1 MEEFQTQPTGDGGYV
16 VGDGYPVDVPTD
28 VPETPLLP
36 TQISFPLRTIVRTLV
51 QNLVGMLLAWLYR
64 QGMGEISPETSA
76 AVIDIITASVW
87 MGGTALITWLMSRK
101 SVNEFLTKIGLGARP
116 AKAI

>member
-1 MEEFQTQPTGDGGYV
+1 MEDFQTQPTGDGGYV
-16 VGDGYPVDVPTD
+16 VGDGYPVDVP
-28 VPETPLLP
+28 ETPSLP
-36 TQISFPLRTIVRTLV
+36 TQISFPLRTIVRTIV
-51 QNLVGMLLAWLYR
+51 QSLVGMLLAWLYR
-64 QGMGEISPETSA
+64 HGMEEISPEASA

-87 MGGTALITWLMSRK
+87 IGGTSLSTWLMSRK